1 MFINSNNM
9 EIMTYKEGNEFIEEL
24 FDCMRNILE
33 R

>member
-9 EIMTYKEGNEFIEEL
+9 EIMTYKEGNEVNEEL
-24 FDCMRNILE
+24 LDCMRNIFE